1 MRDHR
6 HETDRAE
13 LDVATWVCPVTD
25 SPTNTTPPTIVPA
38 SATPPPATLTLG
50 FLTIVDDSSGVLGGY
65 LLTNSWGRPLE
76 FRLSTAVQPNKV
88 QQILYGPTLTEY
100 LHADLIGKTLIEKT
114 SMQPGLLITDSI
126 PALALRHHFDVPVLA
141 LPGMGYEP
149 TADLRLIHHDRCSRA
164 MLTTHQLATALH
176 DFLER
181 IDPAVDLAE
190 PFSRIREAVAEARK
204 MGVTSRAA

>member
-1 MRDHR
+1 
-6 HETDRAE
+6 
-13 LDVATWVCPVTD
+13 VTD
-25 SPTNTTPPTIVPA
+25 SPTNTTAPEVISAT
-38 SATPPPATLTLG
+38 ATPPPATLTLG
-50 FLTIVDDSSGVLGGY
+50 FLTILDDSSGVLGGY

-76 FRLSTAVQPNKV
+76 FRLSTAVQPNRV

-114 SMQPGLLITDSI
+114 STPPGLLITDSI

-141 LPGMGYEP
+141 LPGLGYEP
-149 TADLRLIHHDRCSRA
+149 TSDYRLLHHDRCSRA
-164 MLTTHQLATALH
+164 MLTTHQQATLLH

-190 PFSRIREAVAEARK
+190 PFARIREAVAEARK